1 MRKCLFFILIL
12 VLVSKNRKEMPEVA
26 WKIAY
31 LKNFLKNVE
40 KVLRGKE
47 KTSNGKDYLFSSR
60 ATNSSINA
68 IDSLIM
74 SSQ

>member
-1 MRKCLFFILIL
+1 
-12 VLVSKNRKEMPEVA
+12 MPEFA

-47 KTSNGKDYLFSSR
+47 KTSNGKDYLFSPR